1 MKVLLAIPPGIEK
14 LELYKVLGLKAPPLG
29 LAWIAAVLERA
40 GHRVKIID
48 SPTEGIDI
56 KTFINE
62 VKAWQPDVVGLT
74 AITPTIYKAYDA
86 AKAIKEYD
94 KDIPIIIG
102 GPHATF
108 MYEEALNN
116 NVDVVVRGRVN
127 TQPLN

>member
-1 MKVLLAIPPGIEK
+1 MRVLLAVPPGIEK
-14 LELYKVLGLKAPPLG
+14 LEIYKVLGLRAPPLG

-40 GHRVKIID
+40 GHKVRIID

-74 AITPTIYKAYDA
+74 AITPTIYKAYDT

-94 KDIPIIIG
+94 RNMPIIAG
-102 GPHATF
+102 GPHVTF

-116 NVDVVVRGRVN
+116 GIDVVVRGRAN
-127 TQPLN
+127 IRPSN